1 MATPH
6 VVGLAAYYAS
16 KEGGSGQ
23 ALCDKIVKTAQSGLI
38 KNPGSGSPNL
48 LAFNGVGN

>member
-6 VVGLAAYYAS
+6 VVGLAAYYAA
-16 KEGGSGQ
+16 KDGGKGQ
-23 ALCDKIVKTAQSGLI
+23 ELCEKIASTAQKGVI

-48 LAFNGVGN
+48 LANNSV

>member
-16 KEGGSGQ
+16 KDGGSGQ
-23 ALCDKIVKTAQSGLI
+23 SLCNKIVQAAHSGLI
-38 KNPGSGSPNL
+38 KNPGSGSPNK
-48 LAFNGVGN
+48 LAYNGASN